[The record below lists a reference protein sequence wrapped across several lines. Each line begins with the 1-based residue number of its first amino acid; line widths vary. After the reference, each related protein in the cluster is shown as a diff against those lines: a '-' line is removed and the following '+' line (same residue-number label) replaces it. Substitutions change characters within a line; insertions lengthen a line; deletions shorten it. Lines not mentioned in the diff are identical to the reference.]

1 MPPPIRPNSD
11 LPVNLPARTGTSSGA
26 GRADPR
32 TAAQRAF
39 FDQALGQQTAQPQR
53 TTAASAQIPAIA
65 VTRVETLRDTSEAA
79 RPTRILR
86 PGSLLDIKV

>member
-1 MPPPIRPNSD
+1 
-11 LPVNLPARTGTSSGA
+11 VRTGSA
-26 GRADPR
+26 AANGRIDPR

-53 TTAASAQIPAIA
+53 TAAASGQTPAIA